1 MPRSTLAGMNRAL
14 RKLIPAIVC
23 YVTEHGGYVTKTKL
37 LKLLYLFDVEYYRT
51 RRQTF
56 TGFQWKFFH
65 LGPWAKEYDEVI
77 DGLVGQLVLVESS
90 SSKPE
95 FDTKFYRTSEK
106 FDLGRLFTSCRDEA
120 ALKEVLDRW
129 GDSTTG
135 EILDYVYFR
144 TEPMLCGVR
153 NQPLDFSSVS
163 QETPPTYKRPSSG
176 KTPAE
181 IETLRSKFRE
191 KIARLGSRQKNQFR
205 FTPPRYD
212 AEFLNALS
220 KLDQAGR

>member
-1 MPRSTLAGMNRAL
+1 MNRAL
-14 RKLIPAIVC
+14 RDLIPAMVSYI
-23 YVTEHGGYVTKTKL
+23 TEHGGYVTKTKL
-37 LKLLYLFDVEYYRT
+37 LKLLYLFDVEYYRMH
-51 RRQTF
+51 RQTF

-77 DGLVGQLVLVESS
+77 DRLVGQLDLVESAS
-90 SSKPE
+90 SRPE
-95 FDTKFYRTSEK
+95 FDTKFYRTREK
-106 FDLGRLFTSCRDEA
+106 LDLGRLFTSYRDEG

-153 NQPLDFSSVS
+153 NQPLDFSRIS
-163 QETPPTYKRPSSG
+163 QETPPAYKRPSSA

-191 KIARLGSRQKNQFR
+191 KTAALRSSHKDQFR

-212 AEFLNALS
+212 ADFLDALS
-220 KLDQAGR
+220 KLEQAGR